1 MTEKD
6 LPQGF
11 VHEAVEI
18 FHRMLGV
25 RLTESPPE
33 RRELWAEDFEVTA
46 IVSITGPCPGRV
58 ILGFPE
64 EAACGIVSR
73 MSGQLHQEVDAEVM
87 DGVEELANIIAGN
100 GCRHLEEQGYR
111 QVATTVPHIMIG
123 QRRRA
128 GRHEDGPGSL
138 TRWFESELGSLRV
151 EVELNAACA
160 A

>member
-1 MTEKD
+1 MTDKD
-6 LPQGF
+6 LSQEF
-11 VHEAVEI
+11 VREAVEI
-18 FHRMLGV
+18 FRRMLGV
-25 RLTESPPE
+25 QLTESPPE
-33 RRELWAEDFEVTA
+33 RGDHLAADFEVSA

-58 ILGFPE
+58 VLGFPE

-73 MSGQLHQEVDAEVM
+73 MSGQLHREVDAEVM

-138 TRWFESELGSLRV
+138 TRWFESELGFVRL